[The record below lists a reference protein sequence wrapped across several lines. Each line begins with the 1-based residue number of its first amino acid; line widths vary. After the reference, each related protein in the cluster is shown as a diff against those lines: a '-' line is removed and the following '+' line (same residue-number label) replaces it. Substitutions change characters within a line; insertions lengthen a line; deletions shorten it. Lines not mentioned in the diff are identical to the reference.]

1 MSRLQDQVVCITGAG
16 RGLGKALALAFDAEG
31 ARLSLAARTAPEID
45 EVAGICRDAISV
57 QTDVRQPSEV
67 RALVEATVGEFG
79 HLDVMIN
86 NAGLAIYGPVGSY
99 TDQEI
104 DQILDTNVKGLIHG
118 CQAALEAMKGPR
130 SGFIVNIGSIAG
142 KMHLPNESVYVASKW
157 AVTGYSG
164 VLFREARKHGVRVCN
179 VCPGGIDTPFWKTQE
194 FLPFPD
200 HFDPERDFLSPETI
214 AAAVVDL
221 VCQPAA
227 TCTSELVIQPVLF

>member
-45 EVAGICRDAISV
+45 ELAGQCRDAISV
-57 QTDVRQPSEV
+57 QTDVRAPNEV
-67 RALVEATVGEFG
+67 RSLIEATVGEFG
-79 HLDVMIN
+79 RLDVMIN
-86 NAGLAIYGPVGSY
+86 NAGLAIYGPLGSY

-104 DQILDTNVKGLIHG
+104 DQIIDTNVKGLIHG
-118 CQAALEAMKGPR
+118 CQAALETMKPLR

-142 KMHLPNESVYVASKW
+142 KLHLPNESVYVASKW
-157 AVTGYSG
+157 AVTGFTG
-164 VLFREARKHGVRVCN
+164 ALWLEARKHGVRVCN

-200 HFDPERDFLSPETI
+200 RFDPERDFLKPEVI

-221 VCQPAA
+221 VCQPAS
-227 TCTSELVIQPVLF
+227 TCTSELVVQPVLF